1 MGDGSPSPASRP
13 TSQVLLTTQ
22 TGALGLLTPLS
33 ETQYRRLGVLQTY
46 LTNQLDNHAGL
57 NPKGYRAVDG
67 ERFGGRGIVDGSL
80 LARWCELSSQRRV
93 EALGKVG
100 VDEWVVRSDIESVGG
115 GGLGYL

>member
-1 MGDGSPSPASRP
+1 METDSPAPVVQP

-22 TGALGLLTPLS
+22 TGTLGLLTPLS
-33 ETQYRRLGVLQTY
+33 ETQYRRLGALQTY

-67 ERFGGRGIVDGSL
+67 ERYGGRGVVDGTL
-80 LARWCELSSQRRV
+80 LTRWCELSSQRRV

-100 VDEWVVRSDIESVGG
+100 VEEWVVRSDIEVVGG